1 MNTYSAQAPLDPIQH
16 QRRFFERFAN
26 RTLMIHEG
34 FPTGWFEELLKQP
47 GGGGHF
53 RIDTRIAP
61 GSPPTPVEWVVHG
74 FVLPLDLPKPL
85 LMRIDRDCL
94 YLRHLQKNGYCA
106 HPSELLWML
115 DDIRERYHACL
126 HVGRGTFEPSMGI
139 PLTENSIETPYGAF

>member
-1 MNTYSAQAPLDPIQH
+1 MNTHSTQAPLDPIQH

-26 RTLMIHEG
+26 RTLLVHDG
-34 FPTGWFEELLKQP
+34 FPTGWLEELLKQP

-61 GSPPTPVEWVVHG
+61 GTPPNPVEWVVHG
-74 FVLPLDLPKPL
+74 FAMPLSLPSPL
-85 LMRIDRDCL
+85 LIRVDRDCL
-94 YLRHLQKNGYCA
+94 YLRHLQKNGACA
-106 HPSELLWML
+106 HPSEILWML

-126 HVGRGTFEPSMGI
+126 RVGRGTFEPAMGM